1 MSDGWNIALL
11 GATGA
16 VGEALLE
23 LLQERQFPVGELY
36 PLASERSAGA
46 NVRFNGK
53 SLLVQNAEEFDW
65 SQAQLAFFVAG
76 SEASA
81 RYAEEAGNM
90 GCLVI
95 DTSGLFAMEPDV
107 PLVVPGVNPQVLADY
122 RNRNIVAVADS
133 MVSQLLT
140 AIKPLTEQAGLS
152 RLHVTTLMSVSSRG
166 KVAVDDLAGQSAR
179 LLNGIPAEEGVF
191 GKQLAFN
198 LLPLIADE
206 QGSVREERL
215 IVDQVRKVLQDEGL
229 PISVSCVQS
238 PVFYG
243 HAQVVHLE
251 ALRPLSAEEARSEL
265 EEVEDIQLSE
275 EDDYPTQV
283 TDASGSDAL
292 SIGCLRNDYG
302 IPELLQF
309 WARRGQCALRRR
321 IDGYRNRRAFGA
333 GADVLMSEVV
343 SPVQPTL
350 KIALG
355 IEYDGSRYY
364 GWQRQQEVA
373 SVQQRLEQA
382 LSKVADAPISVLC
395 AGRTDAGVHA
405 TGQVVHFETT
415 ARRKDAAWTMG
426 VNTHLP
432 PDIAVRWVS
441 PSPTIFTRVSAPPRA
456 ATAILFSTIATGRR
470 CCNRGD
476 AFLSPAGRR
485 SYASGGAGAAGRK
498 RLHFVPRGAMSVAHP
513 VALRKTR

>member
-36 PLASERSAGA
+36 PLASERGAGA
-46 NVRFNGK
+46 TVRFNGK
-53 SLLVQNAEEFDW
+53 SVLVQKAEEFDW

-76 SEASA
+76 TEASA

-95 DTSGLFAMEPDV
+95 DTSGLFALEPDV

-152 RLHVTTLMSVSSRG
+152 RLHVTTLMSVSARG

-179 LLNGIPAEEGVF
+179 LLNGIPAEAGVF
-191 GKQLAFN
+191 AKQLAFN
-198 LLPLIADE
+198 LLPLLADE

-229 PISVSCVQS
+229 PISVNCVQS

-251 ALRPLSAEEARSEL
+251 ALRPMSAEEARGEL
-265 EEVEDIQLSE
+265 EQVDDIQLSE

-283 TDASGSDAL
+283 TEASGSDVL
-292 SIGCLRNDYG
+292 SVGCLRNDYG
-302 IPELLQF
+302 IPEILQF
-309 WARRGQCALRRR
+309 W
-321 IDGYRNRRAFGA
+321 
-333 GADVLMSEVV
+333 S
-343 SPVQPTL
+343 
-350 KIALG
+350 
-355 IEYDGSRYY
+355 
-364 GWQRQQEVA
+364 
-373 SVQQRLEQA
+373 
-382 LSKVADAPISVLC
+382 VAD
-395 AGRTDAGVHA
+395 
-405 TGQVVHFETT
+405 
-415 ARRKDAAWTMG
+415 
-426 VNTHLP
+426 N
-432 PDIAVRWVS
+432 VR
-441 PSPTIFTRVSAPPRA
+441 F
-456 ATAILFSTIATGRR
+456 
-470 CCNRGD
+470 
-476 AFLSPAGRR
+476 
-485 SYASGGAGAAGRK
+485 GGALMAIETAE
-498 RLHFVPRGAMSVAHP
+498 RLVQEQMY
-513 VALRKTR
+513 